1 MELVEASLGL
11 ELDSDKAWGLQV
23 NKRLAEV
30 EILFLSDKI
39 LIIAIKAPVTM
50 LLVRQEKVY

>member
-1 MELVEASLGL
+1 MGL